1 MEGEKIN
8 GKENIMG
15 LFLVI
20 IICLFVQ
27 YQGPTKRYIFYN
39 MLYDEK
45 VIYELMDQS
54 ISFIDQDG
62 LHIDEIRYDGSK
74 TLLEEKRRKDENN
87 EEIIHL
93 YMDISTDFFG
103 APSNW
108 GENMTYKDYE
118 IVFSKNDKGQWEII
132 SNGYG

>member
-1 MEGEKIN
+1 MGKKIC
-8 GKENIMG
+8 MG

-74 TLLEEKRRKDENN
+74 TLLEEKRRKDENARSCCGGC
-87 EEIIHL
+87 EKDG
-93 YMDISTDFFG
+93 YWFFFG
-103 APSNW
+103 
-108 GENMTYKDYE
+108 
-118 IVFSKNDKGQWEII
+118 
-132 SNGYG
+132 

>member
-1 MEGEKIN
+1 MNRKVYIGLSLVV
-8 GKENIMG
+8 IMFM
-15 LFLVI
+15 LI
-20 IICLFVQ
+20 Q
-27 YQGPTKRYIFYN
+27 YQGPTKRKIFYN
-39 MLYDEK
+39 MMHDEK

-74 TLLEEKRRKDENN
+74 TLLEEKRRKDEND

-103 APSNW
+103 APGNW
-108 GENMTYKDYE
+108 GENQSYKDYE

>member
-1 MEGEKIN
+1 MGKKIC
-8 GKENIMG
+8 MG
-15 LFLVI
+15 LSLVI

-45 VIYELMDQS
+45 EIYELMDES
-54 ISFIDQDG
+54 ISFIEEDG
-62 LHIDEIRYDGSK
+62 VHVDEIRYDGSK
-74 TLLEEKRRKDENN
+74 TLIEEKRSKDEDN

-103 APSNW
+103 AEGNW
-108 GENMTYKDYE
+108 GNNQSYKDYE
-118 IVFSKNDKGQWEII
+118 VVFLKNSHGQWEMVRY
-132 SNGYG
+132 GYG